1 MLSLKESSS
10 RFSIPFKN
18 PLFSFNIEQECRT
31 NYSSRS
37 FPYLVVLL
45 TFFLSPTSFETQS
58 QKPMK
63 VLIILISLAFLF
75 LQSCSNAPEGKNESN
90 DENASLSIRTLN
102 IALKPNKNIQAQ
114 RVDEKSLGQALEK
127 VIGIPVNISTPNNK
141 TIIEAGLAN
150 KTIDVGYVSSSDAIS
165 FADNEVAEVLV
176 AGQHESVDAQGNK
189 YKGPYYFSVW
199 LTLKDRPYKSI
210 ADLKGKKIAFSS
222 RTSTSGYLIP
232 CWDLIKKGIIPE
244 GGSLKDFFGENNIFF
259 GTGYVSAV
267 EQVLEGKAEAA
278 AVSYY
283 VYEKDKHLERVQREK
298 LKVIQRQGPVASHT
312 FCARMSLNSSD
323 RNIIKDAL
331 IQIVEDEPELSQSLF
346 GGTLT
351 SVNASEHLKAPRNAK
366 LKVSTLKD

>member
-1 MLSLKESSS
+1 
-10 RFSIPFKN
+10 
-18 PLFSFNIEQECRT
+18 
-31 NYSSRS
+31 
-37 FPYLVVLL
+37 
-45 TFFLSPTSFETQS
+45 
-58 QKPMK
+58 MK
-63 VLIILISLAFLF
+63 VLILLISLAFIF
-75 LQSCSNAPEGKNESN
+75 LQSCSNSPEGQN
-90 DENASLSIRTLN
+90 DNIDGNISLSIRSLN
-102 IALKPNKNIQAQ
+102 IALKPNKNVQAQ
-114 RVDEKSLGQALEK
+114 RVDEKSLGKALEK
-127 VIGIPVNISTPNNK
+127 IIGVPVNISTPSNK

-150 KTIDVGYVSSSDAIS
+150 KTIDIGYVSSSDAIS
-165 FADNEVAEVLV
+165 FADNQVAEILV
-176 AGQHESVDAQGNK
+176 AGQHESLNPQGNK

-283 VYEKDKHLERVQREK
+283 VYEKDKHLELTQREK

-312 FCARMSLNSSD
+312 FCARMSLNSYD
-323 RNIIKDAL
+323 RNIIKEAL

-351 SVNASEHLKAPRNAK
+351 SVNAKEHLKAPREAK

>member
-1 MLSLKESSS
+1 
-10 RFSIPFKN
+10 
-18 PLFSFNIEQECRT
+18 
-31 NYSSRS
+31 
-37 FPYLVVLL
+37 
-45 TFFLSPTSFETQS
+45 
-58 QKPMK
+58 MK

-75 LQSCSNAPEGKNESN
+75 LQSCSNAPEGRNESN

-312 FCARMSLNSSD
+312 FCARMSLNSSLS
-323 RNIIKDAL
+323 L
-331 IQIVEDEPELSQSLF
+331 IHI
-346 GGTLT
+346 
-351 SVNASEHLKAPRNAK
+351 
-366 LKVSTLKD
+366 

>member
-1 MLSLKESSS
+1 
-10 RFSIPFKN
+10 
-18 PLFSFNIEQECRT
+18 
-31 NYSSRS
+31 
-37 FPYLVVLL
+37 
-45 TFFLSPTSFETQS
+45 
-58 QKPMK
+58 MK
-63 VLIILISLAFLF
+63 VFTLLISSAILF
-75 LQSCSNAPEGKNESN
+75 LQSCSNSPEVKNEN
-90 DENASLSIRTLN
+90 GDGNTSLSIRSLN
-102 IALKPNKNIQAQ
+102 IALKPNKNVQAQ
-114 RVDEKSLGQALEK
+114 RADEKSLGQALEK
-127 VIGIPVNISTPNNK
+127 VIGIPVNITTPNNK

-165 FADNEVAEVLV
+165 FADNKVAEVLV
-176 AGQHESVDAQGNK
+176 AGQHESVDPEGNN

-199 LTLKDRPYKSI
+199 LTLKDRPYESI

-244 GGSLKDFFGENNIFF
+244 GGSLENFFGEDNIFF
-259 GTGYVSAV
+259 GSGYVSAV

-283 VYEKDKHLERVQREK
+283 VYEKDKHLELAQREK

-312 FCARMSLNSSD
+312 FCARMSLSSED
-323 RNIIKDAL
+323 RKIIKDAL
-331 IQIVEDEPELSQSLF
+331 IQIVKDKPELSQSLF

-351 SVNASEHLKAPRNAK
+351 SVNATEHLKAPRDAK

>member
-1 MLSLKESSS
+1 
-10 RFSIPFKN
+10 
-18 PLFSFNIEQECRT
+18 
-31 NYSSRS
+31 
-37 FPYLVVLL
+37 
-45 TFFLSPTSFETQS
+45 
-58 QKPMK
+58 MK

-75 LQSCSNAPEGKNESN
+75 LQSCSNAPEGRNESN

-102 IALKPNKNIQAQ
+102 IALKPNKNVQAQ
-114 RVDEKSLGQALEK
+114 RVDEKSLGQAFEK
-127 VIGIPVNISTPNNK
+127 LIEFPVNISIPNNK

-351 SVNASEHLKAPRNAK
+351 SVNASEHLKAPRDAK

>member
-1 MLSLKESSS
+1 
-10 RFSIPFKN
+10 
-18 PLFSFNIEQECRT
+18 
-31 NYSSRS
+31 
-37 FPYLVVLL
+37 
-45 TFFLSPTSFETQS
+45 
-58 QKPMK
+58 MK
-63 VLIILISLAFLF
+63 VFTLLISSAILF
-75 LQSCSNAPEGKNESN
+75 LQSCSNSPEVKNEN
-90 DENASLSIRTLN
+90 GDGNTSLSIRSLN
-102 IALKPNKNIQAQ
+102 IALKPNKNVQAQ
-114 RVDEKSLGQALEK
+114 RADEKSLGQALEK
-127 VIGIPVNISTPNNK
+127 VIGIPVNIITPNNK

-165 FADNEVAEVLV
+165 FADNKVAEVLV
-176 AGQHESVDAQGNK
+176 AGQHESVDPEGNN

-199 LTLKDRPYKSI
+199 LTLKDRSYESI

-244 GGSLKDFFGENNIFF
+244 GGSLENFFGEDNIFF
-259 GTGYVSAV
+259 GSGYVSAV

-283 VYEKDKHLERVQREK
+283 VYEKDKHLELAQREK

-312 FCARMSLNSSD
+312 FCARMSLSSED
-323 RNIIKDAL
+323 RKIIKDAL
-331 IQIVEDEPELSQSLF
+331 IQIVKDKPELSQSLF

-351 SVNASEHLKAPRNAK
+351 SVNATEHLKAPRDAK

>member
-1 MLSLKESSS
+1 
-10 RFSIPFKN
+10 
-18 PLFSFNIEQECRT
+18 
-31 NYSSRS
+31 
-37 FPYLVVLL
+37 
-45 TFFLSPTSFETQS
+45 
-58 QKPMK
+58 MK
-63 VLIILISLAFLF
+63 VLIIVISLAFLF
-75 LQSCSNAPEGKNESN
+75 LQSCSNAPEGRNESN
-90 DENASLSIRTLN
+90 DENASLSIRSLN

-114 RVDEKSLGQALEK
+114 REDEKSLGQALEK

>member
-1 MLSLKESSS
+1 
-10 RFSIPFKN
+10 
-18 PLFSFNIEQECRT
+18 
-31 NYSSRS
+31 
-37 FPYLVVLL
+37 
-45 TFFLSPTSFETQS
+45 
-58 QKPMK
+58 MK
-63 VLIILISLAFLF
+63 VFILLISLAFIF
-75 LQSCSNAPEGKNESN
+75 LQSCSNSPEGQN
-90 DENASLSIRTLN
+90 DNIDGNISLSIRSLN
-102 IALKPNKNIQAQ
+102 IALKPNKNVQAQ
-114 RVDEKSLGQALEK
+114 RVDEKSLGKALEK
-127 VIGIPVNISTPNNK
+127 IIGVPVNISTPSNK

-150 KTIDVGYVSSSDAIS
+150 KTIDIGYVSSSDAIS
-165 FADNEVAEVLV
+165 FADNQVAEVLV
-176 AGQHESVDAQGNK
+176 AGQHESVDPQGNN

-199 LTLKDRPYKSI
+199 LSLKDRSYKNI

-283 VYEKDKHLERVQREK
+283 VYEKDKHLELAQREK
-298 LKVIQRQGPVASHT
+298 LQVIQRQGPVASHT
-312 FCARMSLNSSD
+312 FCARMSLSAKD
-323 RNIIKDAL
+323 RSIIKDAL

-351 SVNASEHLKAPRNAK
+351 SVNASEHLKAPREAQ

>member
-1 MLSLKESSS
+1 
-10 RFSIPFKN
+10 
-18 PLFSFNIEQECRT
+18 
-31 NYSSRS
+31 
-37 FPYLVVLL
+37 
-45 TFFLSPTSFETQS
+45 
-58 QKPMK
+58 MK
-63 VLIILISLAFLF
+63 VLIILISLTFLF
-75 LQSCSNAPEGKNESN
+75 LQSCSNAPEGRNESN
-90 DENASLSIRTLN
+90 DKNASLSIESLN
-102 IALKPNKNIQAQ
+102 IALKPNKNVQAQ

-165 FADNEVAEVLV
+165 FADNQVAEVLV

-210 ADLKGKKIAFSS
+210 DDLKGKKIAFSS

-331 IQIVEDEPELSQSLF
+331 IQIVEDKPELSQSLF

-351 SVNASEHLKAPRNAK
+351 SVNASEHLKAPREAK

>member
-1 MLSLKESSS
+1 
-10 RFSIPFKN
+10 
-18 PLFSFNIEQECRT
+18 
-31 NYSSRS
+31 
-37 FPYLVVLL
+37 
-45 TFFLSPTSFETQS
+45 
-58 QKPMK
+58 MK

-75 LQSCSNAPEGKNESN
+75 LQSCSNAPEGRNESN

-298 LKVIQRQGPVASHT
+298 LKVIQRQSPVASHP
-312 FCARMSLNSSD
+312 FCDRMSLNSSD

>member
-1 MLSLKESSS
+1 
-10 RFSIPFKN
+10 
-18 PLFSFNIEQECRT
+18 
-31 NYSSRS
+31 
-37 FPYLVVLL
+37 
-45 TFFLSPTSFETQS
+45 
-58 QKPMK
+58 MK
-63 VLIILISLAFLF
+63 VFTLLISTAILF
-75 LQSCSNAPEGKNESN
+75 LQSCSNSQEVKNEN
-90 DENASLSIRTLN
+90 GDENTSLSIRSLN
-102 IALKPNKNIQAQ
+102 IALKPNKNVQAQ
-114 RVDEKSLGQALEK
+114 RADEKSLGQALEK
-127 VIGIPVNISTPNNK
+127 VIGIPVNITTPNNK

-165 FADNEVAEVLV
+165 FADNKVAEVLV
-176 AGQHESVDAQGNK
+176 AGQHESVDPEGNN

-199 LTLKDRPYKSI
+199 LTLKDRPYESI

-244 GGSLKDFFGENNIFF
+244 GGSLKNFFGENNIFF
-259 GTGYVSAV
+259 GSGYVSAV

-283 VYEKDKHLERVQREK
+283 VYEKDKHLELAQREK

-312 FCARMSLNSSD
+312 FCARMSLSSKD
-323 RNIIKDAL
+323 RKIIKDAL
-331 IQIVEDEPELSQSLF
+331 IQIVEDKPELSQSLF

-351 SVNASEHLKAPRNAK
+351 SVNATEHLKAPREAK

>member
-1 MLSLKESSS
+1 
-10 RFSIPFKN
+10 
-18 PLFSFNIEQECRT
+18 
-31 NYSSRS
+31 
-37 FPYLVVLL
+37 
-45 TFFLSPTSFETQS
+45 
-58 QKPMK
+58 MK
-63 VLIILISLAFLF
+63 VFTLLISTAILF
-75 LQSCSNAPEGKNESN
+75 LQSCSNSPEVKNEN
-90 DENASLSIRTLN
+90 GDGNTSLSIRSLN
-102 IALKPNKNIQAQ
+102 IALKPNKNVQAQ
-114 RVDEKSLGQALEK
+114 RADEKSLGQALEK
-127 VIGIPVNISTPNNK
+127 VIGIPVNITTPNNK

-165 FADNEVAEVLV
+165 FADNKVAEVLV
-176 AGQHESVDAQGNK
+176 AGQHESVDPEGNN

-199 LTLKDRPYKSI
+199 LTLKDRPYESI

-244 GGSLKDFFGENNIFF
+244 GGSLKNFFGENNIFF
-259 GTGYVSAV
+259 GSGYVSAV

-283 VYEKDKHLERVQREK
+283 VYEKDKHLELAQREK

-312 FCARMSLNSSD
+312 FCARMSLSSED
-323 RNIIKDAL
+323 RKIIKDAL
-331 IQIVEDEPELSQSLF
+331 IQIVEDKPELSQSLF

-351 SVNASEHLKAPRNAK
+351 SVNATEHLKAPREAK

>member
-1 MLSLKESSS
+1 MLSLK
-10 RFSIPFKN
+10 
-18 PLFSFNIEQECRT
+18 ECRT

-75 LQSCSNAPEGKNESN
+75 LQSCSNAPEGRNESN

-351 SVNASEHLKAPRNAK
+351 SVNASEHLKAPRDAK